1 MKTTKRSAGI
11 GSIIKILGIAGLVT
25 ILADS
30 SAWAKD
36 WTTVRIGT
44 DATDPPFESVDS
56 KGQIVGWEMEYAD
69 ALCAKMKVTCTKQNQ
84 DWDGIIPALLAG
96 KFDVII
102 SGMNIT
108 PLRAQKVMFSKVYL
122 ATPPAFMTTMD
133 NKSDDLSPAALKG
146 KTIAAQS
153 STIFAGYLNKFY
165 KDSEIKVY
173 PGGDDPQMEVA
184 NGRVDYDLND
194 FTVLEDFIKKSGNGC
209 CRIVSTIPRDP
220 ETMGPGAGAAFRKE
234 DTDLLAMFNK
244 AIDELDAD
252 GTYKKLEAKYFKIDI
267 RGTPTN

>member
-1 MKTTKRSAGI
+1 MTTAKHSAGI
-11 GSIIKILGIAGLVT
+11 RSIAKVLGIAT
-25 ILADS
+25 LA
-30 SAWAKD
+30 AALLGGAAQAKE

-56 KGQIVGWEMEYAD
+56 KGNIVGWEMEYAD
-69 ALCAKMKVTCTKQNQ
+69 ALCAQMKVTCTKQNQ
-84 DWDGIIPALLAG
+84 DWDGIIPSLLAG
-96 KFDVII
+96 KYDVIV

-108 PLRAQKVMFSKVYL
+108 PQRAQKVAFSKVYL

-133 NKSDDLSPAALKG
+133 NKSNDLSPAALKG

-194 FTVLEDFIKKSGNGC
+194 FTVLEDFIKKSGNNC

-220 ETMGPGAGAAFRKE
+220 ETMGPGAGAGFRKE
-234 DTDLLAMFNK
+234 DTELLAMFNK
-244 AIDELDAD
+244 AIDALDAD

>member
-1 MKTTKRSAGI
+1 MTFVKRLAGRM
-11 GSIIKILGIAGLVT
+11 SVLRVLGVAGLATVP
-25 ILADS
+25 LAGG
-30 SAWAKD
+30 AQAKE

-44 DATDPPFESVDS
+44 DATDPPFESVDA
-56 KGQIVGWEMEYAD
+56 KGNIVGWEMEYAD

-108 PLRAQKVMFSKVYL
+108 AQREQKVAFSKVYL
-122 ATPPAFMTTMD
+122 ATPPAFMTSMD
-133 NKSDDLSPAALKG
+133 NKSNDLSPAALKG

-153 STIFAGYLNKFY
+153 STIFAGYLDKFY
-165 KDSEIKVY
+165 KGSDIKLY
-173 PGGDDPQMEVA
+173 PGGDDPQMEVS

-194 FTVLEDFIKKSGNGC
+194 FTVLEEFIKKSGNNC

-252 GTYKKLEAKYFKIDI
+252 GTYKKLEAKYFKINI
-267 RGTPTN
+267 RGTPTD